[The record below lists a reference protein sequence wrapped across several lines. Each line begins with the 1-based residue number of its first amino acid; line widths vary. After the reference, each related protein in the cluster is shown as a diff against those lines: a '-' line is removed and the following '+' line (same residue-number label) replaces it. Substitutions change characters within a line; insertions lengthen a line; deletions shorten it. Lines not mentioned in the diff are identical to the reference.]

1 MSADVENGQAASQ
14 LSAKFVVAG
23 ISLASLRRQLK
34 PAWPKKRQEPS
45 TSVVITV
52 AGDSVAV
59 ALPGASISVPA
70 LASTS
75 CVVEMP
81 WMMFKNVF
89 AEPFEDGQLVPF
101 EAAVGSFKV
110 GQITTRSPQI
120 IVQSHA
126 ASLSEPVSVLTASPQ
141 VEPLPPPAEVVT
153 IANPLDAPLGL
164 PLLGAYAYIRK
175 YGLQLHIANQAFVGQ
190 QLKVDRLL
198 NKAAALLGP
207 VGVTRQD
214 LERLL
219 DQRVQLEPV
228 IQH

>member
-1 MSADVENGQAASQ
+1 
-14 LSAKFVVAG
+14 
-23 ISLASLRRQLK
+23 
-34 PAWPKKRQEPS
+34 
-45 TSVVITV
+45 
-52 AGDSVAV
+52 
-59 ALPGASISVPA
+59 
-70 LASTS
+70 
-75 CVVEMP
+75 
-81 WMMFKNVF
+81 
-89 AEPFEDGQLVPF
+89 
-101 EAAVGSFKV
+101 
-110 GQITTRSPQI
+110 
-120 IVQSHA
+120 
-126 ASLSEPVSVLTASPQ
+126 
-141 VEPLPPPAEVVT
+141 VVT